1 MGNARVVNTCEQA
14 ASDRAADLHGLYYEN
29 HT

>member
-1 MGNARVVNTCEQA
+1 MGNAKVVNTSEQA
-14 ASDRAADLHGLYYEN
+14 ASDRVADVHGLYYGN